1 MSWIRGVPLPIAQV
15 DGTVPAANR
24 DATSHS
30 LNRLW
35 NGTAPEQ
42 RASGS
47 SGVGLP
53 AGRSQ
58 GGSDDDLFMGRQ
70 VSTLPNLPSANCHS
84 VRSVPLRITQMDG
97 TVPFRGRNPLLAKST
112 QPQKTMFL
120 GFQTMKPCPAER
132 DTLNTRPKTSCRSP
146 AALNYIVKC
155 FLSAQL

>member
-1 MSWIRGVPLPIAQV
+1 MRALYFRPTPHNEVAALYPTSRGRSLCGAVAHV
-15 DGTVPAANR
+15 D
-24 DATSHS
+24 
-30 LNRLW
+30 
-35 NGTAPEQ
+35 GTAPEQ

-132 DTLNTRPKTSCRSP
+132 DTLNTRPKTSCHLP
-146 AALNYIVKC
+146 AALNYIVRC